1 MGGLPRRATFF
12 KQLKDEGELVY
23 FDLGNNFPK
32 PSEQGNLKVS
42 LIHQSL
48 KEMNPSVILLGP
60 NEWIPGT
67 AHLGVTWDGWG
78 EQSREFSA

>member
-12 KQLKDEGELVY
+12 RQLQDEGEVVY

-48 KEMNPSVILLGP
+48 K
-60 NEWIPGT
+60 
-67 AHLGVTWDGWG
+67 
-78 EQSREFSA
+78 

>member
-12 KQLKDEGELVY
+12 QQLQDEGEVVY

-48 KEMNPSVILLGP
+48 KEINPSVILFDCPKPIVIDSKLMIKA
-60 NEWIPGT
+60 NFFMLRLMID
-67 AHLGVTWDGWG
+67 L
-78 EQSREFSA
+78 